1 MRPLRVHET
10 QDNGFSRNGILVS
23 QAMRRPDHKSHSIK
37 KADNSKIKISKQ
49 ADFLRPTL
57 LAEQLDTL
65 LFFASYIITTSDSE
79 GSSSRAKLNSFIK
92 RGKETSP
99 IKILIRASCIFC
111 CFSWIPPFY
120 SQSSEGFLSP
130 ILQRRKLI
138 SERLN
143 NLPGVTQLWMI
154 SHRWL

>member
-92 RGKETSP
+92 
-99 IKILIRASCIFC
+99 ILIRASCIFC